1 MNNHY
6 VRTIEIRP
14 EVTLIQKELILEL
27 KIDETIENRFPFD
40 DIERNE
46 IEIFKQGTQVECQ
59 NFINNIN
66 KEIRKFFKVDCCI
79 G

>member
-46 IEIFKQGTQVECQ
+46 IEIHKQGTQVECQ